1 MLPVLT
7 LYKNDNDMT
16 LEYLQEQLNNSLDH
30 FVSLGEVLNVSY
42 SKLWPT
48 ERGMLMYSLLMAG
61 RRLGSLMAEAHRLQE
76 KFITDVTGLE
86 LIEARGRLMNLMS
99 YLDQGECDLDIAYS
113 PSEHSE
119 PIFDPGE
126 IVSEENLG
134 NLFPAKEQS
143 RDYVNARRLLIE
155 SSRINYAELDECIK
169 KVNGRIDDLL
179 ADAKSLKR
187 NKEQRVARYEAME
200 NHYMKTLWREDRE
213 QLIVRVRGELQD
225 EDNKGKDEMQI
236 MQALHQDILSEY
248 TVGNDNKTLAL
259 INMNRS
265 DKEACAKLMAE
276 GRDSL
281 SCYDMMD
288 HFRFRES
295 DKLLANHMNS
305 RNLLM
310 PCEEYQGKLFCNKAA
325 YEFAKLIHCAIAA
338 YVGFDKKLNAA
349 FLFAAMRDLGLIFD
363 EENNATLMAD
373 FIKDEYGE
381 DTSAD
386 TITKPLRKC
395 AGKKFCM
402 LDENNTR
409 DFTTKEM
416 EKYKDPYWRCFSI
429 INKVLDIGDLECA
442 DYLRELHPTI
452 AANDVFDEL
461 DENDKKRLYFL
472 ASVLRGET
480 LIT

>member
-1 MLPVLT
+1 MQPVLT
-7 LYKNDNDMT
+7 LFKDDDDMT

-76 KFITDVTGLE
+76 KFIPDVTGLN

-99 YLDQGECDLDIAYS
+99 YLDQGEFDLDIAYS
-113 PSEHSE
+113 PSENSE
-119 PIFDPGE
+119 AIFDPGE

-143 RDYVNARRLLIE
+143 RDYVNARRLMIE
-155 SSRINYAELDECIK
+155 SSSINYAELDECIK

-179 ADAKSLKR
+179 VDAKSLKR
-187 NKEQRVARYEAME
+187 NKEQRIARYEAME
-200 NHYMKTLWREDRE
+200 NHYMKTQWREDRE
-213 QLIVRVRGELQD
+213 QLIIRVRGELQD

-248 TVGNDNKTLAL
+248 TVGNDNKTLAF

-265 DKEACAKLMAE
+265 DKETCAKLMAE

-281 SCYDMMD
+281 SCYDMMN

-295 DKLLANHMNS
+295 DKLLTNHMNS

-310 PCEEYQGKLFCNKAA
+310 PCEEYQGKLFCNKAS
-325 YEFAKLIHCAIAA
+325 YEFAKLIHCAITA

-373 FIKDEYGE
+373 FIRDEYKA
-381 DTSAD
+381 DTSSD

-395 AGKKFCM
+395 SGRRFCTI
-402 LDENNTR
+402 DENNTR
-409 DFTTKEM
+409 DFTVREL
-416 EKYKDPYWRCFSI
+416 EKYKEPYWRCFSI
-429 INKVLDIGDLECA
+429 INKVLDLDLTDCA
-442 DYLRELHPTI
+442 DYLHELHPTI
-452 AANDVFDEL
+452 AANDVFSEL
-461 DENDKKRLYFL
+461 DEESKKRLYFL
-472 ASVLRGET
+472 SSVLRGDT
-480 LIT
+480 LIV